1 MQRIAIIWGIFWAKM
16 RPFTNGVNVLTDTLV
31 RGSKWTEVAI

>member
-1 MQRIAIIWGIFWAKM
+1 MQRIAIIWGIFWAKKT
-16 RPFTNGVNVLTDTLV
+16 PISNGVNVLTDTLV